1 VIPNVENLVSESP
14 LWALCVVFWF
24 GAMASLGSCT
34 AIRLPIVISCVAGAG
49 THKKRAVVLTCL
61 FAVGVV
67 ASYVLLGA
75 LMMTAGGIVGKLL
88 HINRYFYWLL
98 GVLLIL
104 TGLFVSGLIST
115 HLLPEKWRVLGSKLQ
130 KGKLV
135 GMLLLGVL
143 CGLLVAPGSSSC
155 GVGLLTLARIA
166 VAEKLSA
173 YGLLMFVSYAI
184 GQSLPILGVGVLTA
198 LVKPDVIGKARS
210 HICSLE
216 QRIQLVAGNA
226 LMVLGIY
233 LIVVG

>member
-1 VIPNVENLVSESP
+1 MISESP
-14 LWALCVVFWF
+14 WWALCVVFWI
-24 GAMASLGSCT
+24 GAVASLGSST
-34 AIRLPIVISCVAGAG
+34 AIRLPIVISCVAGSG
-49 THKKRAVVLTCL
+49 TNKRRAVVLTCL

-67 ASYVLLGA
+67 VSYVLLGA
-75 LMMTAGGIVGKLL
+75 LMMTAGGIVSKLL
-88 HINRYFYWLL
+88 HINHYFYWLL
-98 GVLLIL
+98 GGLLII

-115 HLLPEKWRVLGSKLQ
+115 HLLPEKWRGLGSKLQ

-135 GMLLLGVL
+135 GMLLLGVVS
-143 CGLLVAPGSSSC
+143 GLLVVPGSPSY
-155 GVGLLTLARIA
+155 GAGLLTLARVA
-166 VAEKLSA
+166 VAKKLSA
-173 YGLLMFVSYAI
+173 YGLLMFMSYAI